1 MVSKLIEKYPSKHG
15 WLCVVPGLG
24 HLHMNQLKT
33 LFKVLDYI
41 LLEPVG
47 KKALHLT
54 FPKAYQYFV
63 EAKDIYK
70 SYQVLKILLHGT
82 TAEFCR
88 QYVEWCYTEKCD
100 ITSHGFPNWLTS
112 IENETFDL
120 VGELIFNFVFSVQ
133 KLGVRCNNDK
143 MISAGR
149 YKFMPLFF
157 AFHHPI
163 YQDNEFYNLENIAG
177 YPEKMKEILED
188 NMSFQ
193 VQN

>member
-54 FPKAYQYFV
+54 FTKAYQYFV
-63 EAKDIYK
+63 EAKDIHK
-70 SYQVLKILLHGT
+70 SYQVLKILLDGT

-88 QYVEWCYTEKCD
+88 
-100 ITSHGFPNWLTS
+100 
-112 IENETFDL
+112 
-120 VGELIFNFVFSVQ
+120 
-133 KLGVRCNNDK
+133 
-143 MISAGR
+143 
-149 YKFMPLFF
+149 
-157 AFHHPI
+157 
-163 YQDNEFYNLENIAG
+163 
-177 YPEKMKEILED
+177 
-188 NMSFQ
+188 
-193 VQN
+193 